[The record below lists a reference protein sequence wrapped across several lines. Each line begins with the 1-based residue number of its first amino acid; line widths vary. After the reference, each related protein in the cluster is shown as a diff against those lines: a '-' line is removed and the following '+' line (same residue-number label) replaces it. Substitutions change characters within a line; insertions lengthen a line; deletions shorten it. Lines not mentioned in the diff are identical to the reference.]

1 MQLFFKNIEIQFTDI
16 NFYFDLK
23 IEMNRRLRKSFIKEK

>member
-23 IEMNRRLRKSFIKEK
+23 IEMNRGLRKSFIKEK